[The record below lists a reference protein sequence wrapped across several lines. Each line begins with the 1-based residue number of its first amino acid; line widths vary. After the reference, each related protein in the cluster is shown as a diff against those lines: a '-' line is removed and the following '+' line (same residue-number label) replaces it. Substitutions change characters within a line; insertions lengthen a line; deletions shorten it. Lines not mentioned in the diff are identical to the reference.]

1 MPRKNNFS
9 PVIGLEIHL
18 ELPTL
23 SKMFCSC
30 PADHFGKEPN
40 SQTCPVCLGL
50 PGALPVP
57 NKEAIR
63 RTLLLALALNC
74 QINKRTWFDR
84 KNYFY
89 PDLPK
94 GYQISQFFKPLGIN
108 GQLTLSSGKI
118 IRIRE
123 IHLEEDTA
131 KSLHRDDS
139 TLLDFN
145 KSGVPLVEIVSE
157 PDLSS
162 AEEAVDYAKTIHT
175 LVRKIK
181 ISPADMEKGQLR
193 LEANISLKKDPQ
205 DPLPNYK
212 VEVKNINSFKFLKDA
227 ITYEIKRQQELLKD
241 NKKIIQET
249 RGYDAK
255 NKKTFSQRT
264 KEEAYEYRYFPEPDI
279 PPLNLEKIFDFSK
292 LSQEIPEL
300 PEQTLKRL
308 KSDYHLS
315 DQEGKILSKDKKS
328 LDYFEEAVKFGQK
341 ESLSPQEIANTI
353 INKRL
358 PWEKL
363 SPQELILK
371 IKSQKEQALVG
382 GGELASIIDQVLAKN
397 PQAVADFKKGK
408 ENALGFLIGQVQ
420 KETKGKADVR
430 QAQEM
435 LRRELTRMKN
445 ELTRMSE

>member
-1 MPRKNNFS
+1 MERKNNFS

-18 ELPTL
+18 ELTTA
-23 SKMFCSC
+23 SKMFCPC

-40 SQTCPVCLGL
+40 TQTCPVCLGL

-74 QINKRTWFDR
+74 QINTHTWFDR

-108 GQLTLSSGKI
+108 GQLALSSGKKI
-118 IRIRE
+118 NIRE

-131 KSLHRDDS
+131 KSLHRDGH

-162 AEEAVDYAKTIHT
+162 AEEAVEYAKALHT
-175 LVRKIK
+175 LIRKIK

-193 LEANISLKKDPQ
+193 LEANISLKKDPK
-205 DPLPNYK
+205 DPLPKYK

-227 ITYEIKRQQELLKD
+227 ITYEIKRQKELLEN

-279 PPLNLEKIFDFSK
+279 PPLNLEEIFNFDK
-292 LSQEIPEL
+292 LKKEIPEL
-300 PEQTLKRL
+300 PEQTIRRL
-308 KSDYHLS
+308 ETDYQLAAADAQIFSKS
-315 DQEGKILSKDKKS
+315 KKA
-328 LDYFEEAVKFGQK
+328 LDYFEKAVKFGQK
-341 ESLSPQEIANTI
+341 ENIGPQQVANII

-371 IKSQKEQALVG
+371 IKGQKEQALVG
-382 GGELASIIDQVLAKN
+382 GGELENIIKGVIAKN

-408 ENALGFLIGQVQ
+408 ENALGFLIGQIQ

-435 LRRELTRMKN
+435 LRRELTRMK
-445 ELTRMSE
+445 SE

>member
-1 MPRKNNFS
+1 MERKNNFS

-18 ELPTL
+18 ELTTA
-23 SKMFCSC
+23 SKMFCPC

-40 SQTCPVCLGL
+40 TQTCPVCLGL

-74 QINKRTWFDR
+74 QINTHTWFDR

-108 GQLTLSSGKI
+108 GQLALSSGKKI
-118 IRIRE
+118 NIRE

-131 KSLHRDDS
+131 KSLHRDGH

-157 PDLSS
+157 PDLAS
-162 AEEAVDYAKTIHT
+162 AEEAVDYAKTLHT
-175 LVRKIK
+175 LIRKIK

-227 ITYEIKRQQELLKD
+227 IAYEIKRQKELLKN

-279 PPLNLEKIFDFSK
+279 PPLNLEEIFNFDK
-292 LSQEIPEL
+292 LKEEIPEL
-300 PEQTLKRL
+300 PDQTIRRLETNYQLAAADAQIFQKAKRL
-308 KSDYHLS
+308 LIILKS
-315 DQEGKILSKDKKS
+315 GKVWPKENIGPRNCQHHDKQAPPLGKA
-328 LDYFEEAVKFGQK
+328 F
-341 ESLSPQEIANTI
+341 
-353 INKRL
+353 
-358 PWEKL
+358 
-363 SPQELILK
+363 PQELILK
-371 IKSQKEQALVG
+371 IKGQKEQALWEEG
-382 GGELASIIDQVLAKN
+382 N
-397 PQAVADFKKGK
+397 
-408 ENALGFLIGQVQ
+408 
-420 KETKGKADVR
+420 
-430 QAQEM
+430 
-435 LRRELTRMKN
+435 
-445 ELTRMSE
+445 

>member
-1 MPRKNNFS
+1 MKRKNNFS

-23 SKMFCSC
+23 SKMFCPC

-108 GQLTLSSGKI
+108 GQLTLSSGKKI
-118 IRIRE
+118 NIRE

-131 KSLHRDDS
+131 KSLHRDGH

-162 AEEAVDYAKTIHT
+162 AEEAVEYAKALHT
-175 LVRKIK
+175 LIRKIK

-193 LEANISLKKDPQ
+193 LEANISLKKDPK
-205 DPLPNYK
+205 DPLPKYK

-227 ITYEIKRQQELLKD
+227 ITYEIKRQKELLEN

-279 PPLNLEKIFDFSK
+279 PPLNLEEIFNFDK
-292 LSQEIPEL
+292 LKKEIPEL
-300 PEQTLKRL
+300 PEQTIRRL
-308 KSDYHLS
+308 ETDYQLAAADAQIFSKS
-315 DQEGKILSKDKKS
+315 KKA
-328 LDYFEEAVKFGQK
+328 LDYFEKAVKFGQK
-341 ESLSPQEIANTI
+341 ENIGPQQVANII

-371 IKSQKEQALVG
+371 IKGQKEQALVG
-382 GGELASIIDQVLAKN
+382 GGELENIIKGVIAKN

-408 ENALGFLIGQVQ
+408 ENALGFLIGQIQ

-435 LRRELTRMKN
+435 LRHELA
-445 ELTRMSE
+445 RMSE

>member
-1 MPRKNNFS
+1 MERKNNFS

-18 ELPTL
+18 ELSTL
-23 SKMFCSC
+23 SKMFCPC

-40 SQTCPVCLGL
+40 TQTCPVCLGL

-94 GYQISQFFKPLGIN
+94 GYQISQFFKPLGTN
-108 GQLTLSSGKI
+108 GQLTLSSGKKI
-118 IRIRE
+118 NIRE

-131 KSLHRDDS
+131 KSLHRDGY

-162 AEEAVDYAKTIHT
+162 DEEAVEYAKAIHT
-175 LVRKIK
+175 LIRKIK

-227 ITYEIKRQQELLKD
+227 ITYEIKRQKELLKN

-279 PPLNLEKIFDFSK
+279 PPLNLEEIFNFDK
-292 LSQEIPEL
+292 LKEEIPEL
-300 PEQTLKRL
+300 PEQTIRRL
-308 KSDYHLS
+308 ETDYQLAAADAQIFSKS
-315 DQEGKILSKDKKS
+315 KKA
-328 LDYFEEAVKFGQK
+328 LDYFEKAAKFGQK
-341 ESLSPQEIANTI
+341 ENIGPQQVANII

-371 IKSQKEQALVG
+371 IKGQKEQTLVG
-382 GGELASIIDQVLAKN
+382 GGELENIIKGVIAKN

-408 ENALGFLIGQVQ
+408 ENALGFLIGQIQ

-435 LRRELTRMKN
+435 LRHELTRRGN
-445 ELTRMSE
+445 E

>member
-1 MPRKNNFS
+1 MERKNNFS

-18 ELPTL
+18 ELTTA
-23 SKMFCSC
+23 SKMFCPC

-40 SQTCPVCLGL
+40 TQTCPVCLGL

-74 QINKRTWFDR
+74 QINTHTWFDR

-108 GQLTLSSGKI
+108 GQLALSSGKKI
-118 IRIRE
+118 NIRE

-131 KSLHRDDS
+131 KSLHRDGH

-162 AEEAVDYAKTIHT
+162 AEEAVEYAKALHT
-175 LVRKIK
+175 LIRKIK

-193 LEANISLKKDPQ
+193 LEANISLKKDPK
-205 DPLPNYK
+205 DPLPKYK

-227 ITYEIKRQQELLKD
+227 ITYEIKRQKELLEN

-279 PPLNLEKIFDFSK
+279 PPLNLEEIFNFDK
-292 LSQEIPEL
+292 LKKEIPEL
-300 PEQTLKRL
+300 PEQTIRRL
-308 KSDYHLS
+308 ETDYQLAAADAQIFSKS
-315 DQEGKILSKDKKS
+315 KKA
-328 LDYFEEAVKFGQK
+328 LDYFEKAVKFGQK
-341 ESLSPQEIANTI
+341 ENIGPQQVANII

-371 IKSQKEQALVG
+371 IKGQKEQALVG
-382 GGELASIIDQVLAKN
+382 GGELENIIKGVIAKN

-408 ENALGFLIGQVQ
+408 ENALGFLIGQIQ

-435 LRRELTRMKN
+435 LRHELA
-445 ELTRMSE
+445 RMSE

>member
-1 MPRKNNFS
+1 
-9 PVIGLEIHL
+9 
-18 ELPTL
+18 
-23 SKMFCSC
+23 
-30 PADHFGKEPN
+30 
-40 SQTCPVCLGL
+40 
-50 PGALPVP
+50 
-57 NKEAIR
+57 
-63 RTLLLALALNC
+63 LALALNC
-74 QINKRTWFDR
+74 QINTHTWFDR

-108 GQLTLSSGKI
+108 GQLALSSGKKI
-118 IRIRE
+118 NIRE

-131 KSLHRDDS
+131 KSLHRDGH

-162 AEEAVDYAKTIHT
+162 AEEAVEYAKALHT
-175 LVRKIK
+175 LIRKIK

-193 LEANISLKKDPQ
+193 LEANISLKKDPK
-205 DPLPNYK
+205 DPLPKYK

-227 ITYEIKRQQELLKD
+227 ITYEIKRQKELLEN

-279 PPLNLEKIFDFSK
+279 PPLNLEEIFNFDK
-292 LSQEIPEL
+292 LKKEIPEL
-300 PEQTLKRL
+300 PEQTIRRL
-308 KSDYHLS
+308 ETDYQLAAADAQIFSKS
-315 DQEGKILSKDKKS
+315 KKA
-328 LDYFEEAVKFGQK
+328 LDYFEKAVKFGQK
-341 ESLSPQEIANTI
+341 ENIGPQQVANII

-371 IKSQKEQALVG
+371 IKGQKEQALVG
-382 GGELASIIDQVLAKN
+382 GGELENIIKGVIAKN

-408 ENALGFLIGQVQ
+408 ENALGFLIGQIQ

-435 LRRELTRMKN
+435 LRHELA
-445 ELTRMSE
+445 RMSE